1 MQLIFRSILSGALVA
16 ATVVTAL
23 ATLASATEQELML
36 NPEQIHSLGIRT
48 AHPVPSPTDQTV
60 PFSAAIVI
68 PTPHLWVVSTPIAGM
83 VTSLAAARGEQ
94 VLRGQPLV
102 TMESPAFVSLQR
114 DYLHALAQDALQNLQ
129 LRRNRELLAG
139 RAVPQRVVEASETE
153 ARQADIALTERR
165 QMLRLSGM
173 SEAALARLTDEAA
186 ISPSLTVVAPE
197 SGTIVDFTISPG
209 VRLEQSSP
217 LLKIARLSPLWVEI
231 AVPATTV
238 GAVKVGARVD
248 VEGYDTPGKV
258 VLVSATTDPATQTV
272 LVRAEI
278 ANDGTLRPGQAASAR
293 IGYAS
298 QAESAWQIPAGAMAR
313 RGETASVF
321 VATEAG
327 FRIVPVKVIAE
338 DQDHLHVFGALTSE
352 DALAV
357 SGLSALRGM
366 LLGLGSGE

>member
-1 MQLIFRSILSGALVA
+1 MQFILRSILSGAFVTMAVAVMPAALVSA
-16 ATVVTAL
+16 A
-23 ATLASATEQELML
+23 ERELKL
-36 NPEQIHSLGIRT
+36 DPEQIHSLGIRT
-48 AHPVPSPTDQTV
+48 AHPVSSPTDQTV
-60 PFSAAIVI
+60 PFPAQIVI
-68 PTPHLWVVSTPIAGM
+68 PTPQLWVVSTPIAGM

-94 VLRGQPLV
+94 VERGQPLV

-114 DYLHALAQDALQNLQ
+114 EYLHAAAQDVLQNQQ
-129 LRRNRELLAG
+129 LRRNRELFDG

-153 ARQADIALTERR
+153 ARQADIALAERR

-173 SEAALARLTDEAA
+173 SETALARLTDEAA
-186 ISPSLTVVAPE
+186 INPSLTVVAPE
-197 SGTIVDFTISPG
+197 SGTIVDLAISPG
-209 VRLEQSSP
+209 VRLEQSAP

-238 GAVKVGARVD
+238 GTVKAGARVD
-248 VEGYDTPGKV
+248 VESYDIPGKV
-258 VLVSATTDPATQTV
+258 VLVSETTDAATQTV

-278 ANDGTLRPGQAASAR
+278 ANNGMLRPGQTASAR

-298 QAESAWQIPAGAMAR
+298 QAESAWQIPAGALAR

-327 FRIVPVKVIAE
+327 FRVVPVKVIAE
-338 DQDHLHVFGALTSE
+338 DQDHVHVSGALLGE

-366 LLGLGSGE
+366 LLGLGVGE